1 MANHRNSLII
11 LVLQDRPSVAVAWVR
26 PASGSELSSFSSPEV
41 GLVRDFLRAWMGKAA
56 AAAAEVSSSCRRKK

>member
-56 AAAAEVSSSCRRKK
+56 AAAEVSSLCRRKK